1 MKHLTASVK
10 IALKGNAKST
20 LKELSESYG
29 CINTPNKNMLN
40 IFSSWKPK
48 LRRTKTKINQIL
60 KLAKY
65 LIYLRPKSK
74 L

>member
-29 CINTPNKNMLN
+29 CINTPNKNILN
-40 IFSSWKPK
+40 IFSS
-48 LRRTKTKINQIL
+48 
-60 KLAKY
+60 
-65 LIYLRPKSK
+65 
-74 L
+74 